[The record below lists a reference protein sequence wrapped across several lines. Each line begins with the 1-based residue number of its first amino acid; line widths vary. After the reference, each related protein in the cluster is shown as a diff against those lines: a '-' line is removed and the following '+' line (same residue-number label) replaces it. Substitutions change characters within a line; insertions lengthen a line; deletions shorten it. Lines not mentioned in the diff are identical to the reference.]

1 MSSCWLVR
9 KDGSHKPIRLP
20 HLQTVLLGRGPE
32 TTIKD
37 KKCSREQ
44 VQLKADCNRGY
55 ISVKQLG
62 VNPTSVG
69 SDPVGQ
75 GKEVRLKPGQLLYM
89 VNQLYPYTVQFR
101 EESSNHNP
109 NSKRPH
115 TPGTEERDTDARPPG
130 HKVPRPEGPEKG
142 PSQHRSEGALGMPP
156 SKTQPRPPEK
166 TQPRPP
172 EKTQPRPPEK
182 TQPRP
187 PEKTQPRP
195 PEKTQ
200 PRPPEKTQPRPPE
213 KTVGSSAQPQAQ
225 ETGGHWSQGLK
236 ASMQDPTMQVYK
248 DEQVVVIKDK
258 YPKARYHWLVL
269 PWESI
274 SSLKALQGAHCGLLR
289 HMQRVGE
296 RMVQQCRDAQ
306 SLRFRMGYHAIPSMS
321 HVHLHVISQDFDS
334 PCLKNKKHWNSF
346 TTDYFIDSQ
355 DVVAM
360 LERDG
365 RVTVQEGAG
374 ELLKLPLR
382 CHACHRE
389 LATMP
394 QLKEHL
400 KTHLPR

>member
-1 MSSCWLVR
+1 M
-9 KDGSHKPIRLP
+9 
-20 HLQTVLLGRGPE
+20 
-32 TTIKD
+32 
-37 KKCSREQ
+37 
-44 VQLKADCNRGY
+44 QLKADCNRGY

-75 GKEVRLKPGQLLYM
+75 GKEVRLKAGQLLYM

-101 EESSNHNP
+101 EESSNP

-115 TPGTEERDTDARPPG
+115 TPGTEERDTDAGPPG

-142 PSQHRSEGALGMPP
+142 PSQHRSAGALGMPP
-156 SKTQPRPPEK
+156 S
-166 TQPRPP
+166 
-172 EKTQPRPPEK
+172 
-182 TQPRP
+182 
-187 PEKTQPRP
+187 
-195 PEKTQ
+195 KTQ

-346 TTDYFIDSQ
+346 TTDYFVDSE

-365 RVTVQEGAG
+365 SVTVKEGVG

-382 CHACHRE
+382 CHVCHRE
-389 LATMP
+389 LPTIP